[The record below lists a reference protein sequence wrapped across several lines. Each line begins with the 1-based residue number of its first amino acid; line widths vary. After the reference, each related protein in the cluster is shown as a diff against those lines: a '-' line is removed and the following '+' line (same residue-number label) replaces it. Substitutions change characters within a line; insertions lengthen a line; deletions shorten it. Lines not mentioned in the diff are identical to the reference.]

1 MGTGNHVSSRCSSKR
16 PLREDSKH
24 SGRLRIYGGE
34 RLQLNAPGATLRAM
48 PNFLGLVDHFVVLM
62 LENHSFDQMLGY
74 SGIPGIDGLVDGRLY
89 NQVVDTAGNMVGLPM
104 RKDAPFVMPHDPGHE
119 FMDVRNQL
127 WGPQG
132 GPDTPENVG
141 FVYSYAKSVGI
152 SIEEAK
158 TIMSAFTPDRLP
170 VLTALAKEFAV
181 FDAWFSSLPGPTWP
195 NRFFVH
201 AATSGGLIAS
211 PDPTKIVDD
220 FSVKYD
226 RACIDGFD
234 FRGGTIYGALDRRGK
249 KWRIYHGDHMP
260 QVSVLRGMIPRLLCS
275 DGFRSMEDF
284 ARDVEAGDL
293 PEYTFIEPNYGN
305 TQNFTGGNSQHPVGD
320 IRDGERLI
328 KTVYEALRGS
338 KLWPKAALVVL
349 YDEHG
354 GFFDHVKPPSTVSTG
369 DDDDFNGSPVR
380 YEFQQL
386 GIRVPVV
393 VASPL
398 IARGVVDHTTRDH
411 ASLIA
416 TVGER
421 FGLDRLT
428 NRDKKASTFESMF
441 NLSAPRQDA
450 PTALPEPAIDTT
462 LSASA
467 APARVDAG
475 APLEGA
481 AKSFLH
487 LAKAID
493 LKLAPTHAAEI
504 EVRVK
509 AIETKS
515 QASEYIAEVEDRVK
529 AERVRCKAR

>member
-1 MGTGNHVSSRCSSKR
+1 MS
-16 PLREDSKH
+16 
-24 SGRLRIYGGE
+24 
-34 RLQLNAPGATLRAM
+34 
-48 PNFLGLVDHFVVLM
+48 NFLGLVDHFVVLM

-74 SGIPGIDGLVDGRLY
+74 SGIPGIDGLVDGQLY
-89 NQVVDTAGNMVGLPM
+89 NQVVDTAGTMVGMPV
-104 RKDAPFVMPHDPGHE
+104 RKDAPFVMAHDPGHE

-132 GPDTPENVG
+132 GPDTMENVG

-158 TIMSAFTPDRLP
+158 VIMSAFTPDRLP
-170 VLTALAKEFAV
+170 VLTTLAKEFAV
-181 FDAWFSSLPGPTWP
+181 FDQWFSSMPGPTWP
-195 NRFFVH
+195 NRFFIH

-234 FRGGTIYGALDRRGK
+234 FRGGTIYEALERQKK

-275 DGFRSMEDF
+275 DGFRQMEEF
-284 ARDVEAGDL
+284 ARDVESGDL

-328 KTVYEALRGS
+328 KSVYEALRGS

-354 GFFDHVKPPSTVSTG
+354 GFFDHVKPPATVPTG
-369 DDDDFNGSPVR
+369 DDDIFNGSPVHS
-380 YEFQQL
+380 EFQQL

-398 IARGVVDHTTRDH
+398 IARGVIDHTMRDH

-428 NRDKKASTFESMF
+428 KRDKNAKTFE
-441 NLSAPRQDA
+441 NLFSLPTPRQDT
-450 PTALPEPAIDTT
+450 PTKLPEPPIDAAQPP
-462 LSASA
+462 SASP
-467 APARVDAG
+467 APADVG
-475 APLEGA
+475 APLDSA

-493 LKLAPTHAAEI
+493 LKLAPTRAAEI
-504 EVRVK
+504 EARVK
-509 AIETKS
+509 AIKTKA
-515 QASEYIAEVEDRVK
+515 QASAYIAEVEDRVK
-529 AERVRCKAR
+529 EERARCKAKG